1 MSIKFYVPASL
12 SSLAERKEIIE
23 VNGKTVGEC
32 LGHLVTLMPKM
43 AEALF
48 YKTGEAPALWSR
60 ITVFVNGEAIGAEG
74 LAKEVKDGDEIH
86 IKLKLQ

>member
-23 VNGKTVGEC
+23 VNGKTVGES

-43 AEALF
+43 AKLF
-48 YKTGEAPALWSR
+48 FITGDAPALWSS
-60 ITVFVNGEAIGAEG
+60 ITVLVNDEVIGAEG